1 MQKKD
6 LSKTYT
12 KKIGVKQA
20 LEDMS
25 RGPPTPISRPV
36 SAGGMSAI
44 PPTLSQEY
52 LQFVLGIDEVPDW
65 MRAKVWALITR
76 MNNLTIIDGDFDFER
91 MMHGVRAMLRS
102 MHWERQI
109 TLLEM
114 NEIEYYV
121 GVQLRRSKS
130 GKQLKYVSPGYQQ
143 ILHQEGASSDSLVE
157 ERQNGNAAMGLL
169 SKSNKRGGSF

>member
-1 MQKKD
+1 MDKKN
-6 LSKTYT
+6 LAKTYI
-12 KKIGVKQA
+12 KKVGVKQTM
-20 LEDMS
+20 EDMA
-25 RGPPTPISRPV
+25 RGPPVQIARPV
-36 SAGGMSAI
+36 SAGGQSQI
-44 PPTLSQEY
+44 PATLSQEY
-52 LQFVLGIDEVPDW
+52 LQFMLGIDEVPDW

-76 MNNLTIIDGDFDFER
+76 MNNLTVIDGDFDFER

-121 GVQLRRSKS
+121 GVQLRRSKA

-143 ILHQEGASSDSLVE
+143 ILHQEGSAHDTVID
-157 ERQNGNAAMGLL
+157 ERHGGNAAMGLL
-169 SKSNKRGGSF
+169 NKQGSKRY

>member
-1 MQKKD
+1 MDKKN
-6 LSKTYT
+6 LAKTYT
-12 KKIGVKQA
+12 KKVGVKQT
-20 LEDMS
+20 LEEMS
-25 RGPPTPISRPV
+25 NPAPQQLSRPV
-36 SAGGMSAI
+36 SAGGHSTI
-44 PPTLSQEY
+44 PATLSQEY
-52 LQFVLGIDEVPDW
+52 LQFVLGIDEVPAW
-65 MRAKVWALITR
+65 MREKVWALITR

-130 GKQLKYVSPGYQQ
+130 GKQLKYIAPGYQN
-143 ILHQEGASSDSLVE
+143 ILHEEASSKESVID
-157 ERQNGNAAMGLL
+157 ERQGGNAAMGLL
-169 SKSNKRGGSF
+169 HKQKGGGRY